1 MRKLLAIG
9 GCAATLLLLAV
20 PAAAQDE
27 GYTPS
32 DSHIER
38 KPKGPKPPEP
48 IERKTFD
55 RAVEKLFQLGDTDR
69 DGRIT
74 LAEFNATIESR
85 KGRAISQRFAEI
97 DTDRNQQISLA
108 EFSAWQRGLGS
119 AALSDSAT
127 AAAAGTEGLVAED
140 IALDPGRDRE
150 DRLLAR
156 LITPL
161 NAVVLAGANTDYD
174 TGTSLAELTAY
185 EGKRFDQFDRNK
197 DGWLTPD
204 ETRALT
210 PEDGILP
217 PPGAPGTPPPRG

>member
-9 GCAATLLLLAV
+9 GCAAALLLAV
-20 PAAAQDE
+20 PATAQDP
-27 GYTPS
+27 GYQPE

-38 KPKGPKPPEP
+38 TPKGPKPPEP
-48 IERKTFD
+48 IERKAFD
-55 RAVEKLFQLGDTDR
+55 RAVSKLFQLGDTNR
-69 DGRIT
+69 DGIVT
-74 LAEFNATIESR
+74 LAEFNAAMESR
-85 KGRAISQRFAEI
+85 KGSAISGRFAEI
-97 DTDRNQQISLA
+97 DTDNNQQVSLA
-108 EFSAWQRGLGS
+108 EFSAWQRALGS

-127 AAAAGTEGLVAED
+127 AAAGTEGMVAED
-140 IALDPGRDRE
+140 IALDPGKNRE
-150 DRLLAR
+150 DHVLAR

-174 TGTSLAELTAY
+174 TGTSLAELIAY

-197 DGWLTPD
+197 DGWLTAD

-217 PPGAPGTPPPRG
+217 TPGAPGARPPG